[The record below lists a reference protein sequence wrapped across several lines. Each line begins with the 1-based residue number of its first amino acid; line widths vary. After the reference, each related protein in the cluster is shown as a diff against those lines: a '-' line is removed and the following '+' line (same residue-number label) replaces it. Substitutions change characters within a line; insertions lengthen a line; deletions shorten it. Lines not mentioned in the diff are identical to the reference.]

1 MEQNHKTA
9 DYISAHF
16 GIDHKLIDLV
26 ERCEHALAD
35 RFACYRKTAELNQFQ
50 VIDAFRN
57 NQVSTRHFTP
67 STGYGYS
74 DEGRERLCSL
84 FASVFHAE
92 AALVS
97 PMFMSGTHAIST
109 AFFGMLRPGDAIYC
123 ITGTPYDT
131 FYEVIYGQSGY
142 GSLKEW
148 GIECIEEPLQEGQI
162 RLSAVRETLARHHE
176 IKVVHIQ
183 RSRGYDTRPSFS
195 CSSIACAVQAVR
207 SVRKDVIIFV
217 DNCYG
222 EFTELS
228 EPTQAGAD
236 VIAGSLIKNPGG
248 GIAPTGGYIAGKKEI
263 IAKIAHRFTAPGVGD
278 EIGSYA
284 QSYLPFYQGLFLAPH
299 VVSQALM
306 GATLIAQAMTE
317 LGYEV
322 YPKPEDERFD
332 ITQSIV
338 FHKEEPMT
346 AFIRGIQKASAVDAH
361 VVPYAWDMPGYREKV
376 IMAAGTFVQG
386 ASIELSADAPIRPPF
401 AAYVQGGLTYEH
413 TKLGLLY
420 ALQEMKEYL

>member
-1 MEQNHKTA
+1 M
-9 DYISAHF
+9 
-16 GIDHKLIDLV
+16 
-26 ERCEHALAD
+26 
-35 RFACYRKTAELNQFQ
+35 
-50 VIDAFRN
+50 
-57 NQVSTRHFTP
+57 
-67 STGYGYS
+67 
-74 DEGRERLCSL
+74 
-84 FASVFHAE
+84 
-92 AALVS
+92 
-97 PMFMSGTHAIST
+97 
-109 AFFGMLRPGDAIYC
+109 
-123 ITGTPYDT
+123 
-131 FYEVIYGQSGY
+131 
-142 GSLKEW
+142 
-148 GIECIEEPLQEGQI
+148 
-162 RLSAVRETLARHHE
+162 
-176 IKVVHIQ
+176 
-183 RSRGYDTRPSFS
+183 
-195 CSSIACAVQAVR
+195 
-207 SVRKDVIIFV
+207 IIFV